1 MGSISE
7 VRLFNGTSILS
18 AGISIGNLETGGM
31 SGGGRGGGWIT
42 AWLIADQ
49 FQLHNLDEAQTLTV
63 HPGKTHVNNVGFL
76 KKIKINK

>member
-31 SGGGRGGGWIT
+31 SGGEGGWIT

-76 KKIKINK
+76 KKKKK